1 MRVPAHGVRQ
11 FPLLA
16 CLSVAAALL
25 GASLL
30 IEPTLG
36 ERSAALSVMPV
47 WGVLL
52 WGLIFLGGGA
62 GTVYG
67 LRAHRLD
74 YESAGCALQG
84 FAYLAA
90 AIVTIFSD
98 RIPPSPLGIAFL
110 GALACGFIWR
120 GIIVRDGG

>member
-1 MRVPAHGVRQ
+1 MRQQGVRQ
-11 FPLLA
+11 VPLLF
-16 CLSVAAALL
+16 CLSIAASLL

-30 IEPTLG
+30 VEPTLS

-52 WGLIFLGGGA
+52 WGAVFLGGGA
-62 GTVYG
+62 STVHG

-74 YESAGCALQG
+74 YESAGCTLQG

-90 AIVTIFSD
+90 AFVSALSAT
-98 RIPPSPLGIAFL
+98 PSPLGITFL
-110 GALACGFIWR
+110 GALAIGFTWR
-120 GIIVRDGG
+120 GFLLTRER